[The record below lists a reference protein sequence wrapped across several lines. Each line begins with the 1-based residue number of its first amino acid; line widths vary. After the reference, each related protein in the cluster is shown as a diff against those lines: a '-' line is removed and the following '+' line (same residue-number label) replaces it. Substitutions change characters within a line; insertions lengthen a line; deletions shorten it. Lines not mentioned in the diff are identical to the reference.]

1 MEELLETVKIS
12 LTALRANKM
21 RSSLTML
28 GIVIGVSS
36 VILLVSIGTGLKTYI
51 TSQLESL
58 GANTLFV
65 FPGEF
70 EIAPAGGGGGGP
82 SGAMPGA
89 GIAASK
95 FTFNHINTL
104 KREVQTAKMVMGYTE
119 NNGTMRYKGKT
130 HITQVSGTGPEY
142 PQVRNQKVIL
152 GSFFTTSQYNSA
164 KRVAVLGK
172 SAAEKLFGEEN
183 PVGKTFTISDQRYTI
198 LGVMEKT
205 GAFGGIDV
213 DDIVFIPTT
222 TAMRQF
228 DMEHIQ
234 SLWVQSESPETIP
247 QTREEIERILSKT
260 LKKDEFSVLDTKSL
274 LNVISSVLGVLTL
287 ALAGIAAISLIVGG
301 IGIMNIMLVS
311 VTERTREIGLRKAV
325 GATSKNILVQFLIEA
340 MVLSILGGTMG
351 ILIGAGGSFLIG
363 RFFTT
368 SITLWAVGL
377 AFGVSSLVGII
388 FGVAPALRA
397 SRLNPID
404 ALRYE

>member
-95 FTFNHINTL
+95 FTFNHINAL
-104 KREVQTAKMVMGYTE
+104 KREVQTAKIVMGYTE

-172 SAAEKLFGEEN
+172 SAAEKLFGDED
-183 PVGKTFTISDQRYTI
+183 PVGKTFTISDQRYAI

-228 DMEHIQ
+228 NMEHIQ

-325 GATSKNILVQFLIEA
+325 GATSRNILVQFLIEA
-340 MVLSILGGTMG
+340 MVLSILGGTIG

-368 SITLWAVGL
+368 SITLWAVAL

-388 FGVAPALRA
+388 FGVAPAAKA